1 MASSVPA
8 PVEAKEAFLFSPEW
22 TTGEELR
29 LLEGIEEFGYGNW
42 YVSNPQF
49 VHTAECLPWWYARC
63 CFVIDYRSSVAV
75 QVGKCAEG
83 RFCYDQ
89 LAPDREGYLGEKPYR
104 VAAQMSVHKI
114 KANTT
119 LSEQ

>member
-8 PVEAKEAFLFSPEW
+8 PVEAKEAFLFSSEW

-49 VHTAECLPWWYARC
+49 VHAAECLPW
-63 CFVIDYRSSVAV
+63 
-75 QVGKCAEG
+75 
-83 RFCYDQ
+83 
-89 LAPDREGYLGEKPYR
+89 
-104 VAAQMSVHKI
+104 
-114 KANTT
+114 
-119 LSEQ
+119 

>member
-1 MASSVPA
+1 MLTYGQTRGQFGQCSRPGQVMASSVPA

-49 VHTAECLPWWYARC
+49 VHAAECLPW
-63 CFVIDYRSSVAV
+63 
-75 QVGKCAEG
+75 
-83 RFCYDQ
+83 
-89 LAPDREGYLGEKPYR
+89 
-104 VAAQMSVHKI
+104 
-114 KANTT
+114 
-119 LSEQ
+119 